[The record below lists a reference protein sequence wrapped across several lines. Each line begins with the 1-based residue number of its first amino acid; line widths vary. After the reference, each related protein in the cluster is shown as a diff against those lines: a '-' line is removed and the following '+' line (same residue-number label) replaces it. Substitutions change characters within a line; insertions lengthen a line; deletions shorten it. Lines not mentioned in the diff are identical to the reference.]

1 MCETGLATLGNGDLT
16 RDRSDPFTVLN
27 RIAQSLHLPIE
38 AFYGPAQHALDEG
51 SVGDIQTDQL
61 LVLVKAHM
69 SRLDP
74 SARRRFGAA
83 IVGMIDPDTAED

>member
-1 MCETGLATLGNGDLT
+1 MCETGLAAMGDGDLA
-16 RDRSDPFTVLN
+16 RDRFEPSLVLN

-38 AFYGPAQHALDEG
+38 AFYGPTQRAFDEG
-51 SVGDIQTDQL
+51 GVGDIQTDKL

-74 SARRRFGAA
+74 GARRRFGDA
-83 IVGMIDPDTAED
+83 ILGMIEPDHAED